1 MPLPTF
7 NAYLNG
13 RFAPLDS
20 LAISPMDRG
29 FLFGDGVYEM
39 IPVYGRHVFRLD
51 QHLDRLDTNLAAIGL
66 TNPHTRSEW
75 HKLISRL
82 VNEEIFEDQ
91 QIYLQV
97 TRGVAWPRNHAFP
110 AATTPTVFLFADE
123 LPAPARE
130 QVETGVSAITIE
142 DLRWQRCNIKAIS
155 LLANVL
161 AKQAAVDAGVAEA
174 ILLRD
179 GQLAE
184 GAASNIFIVKE
195 GILRAPPPSTQML
208 TGITYDVVIEL
219 AQAHGIP
226 VELAA
231 ISEAALRNADEVLLT
246 SSSKEVLAITTL
258 DGLPVGTGSPGS
270 LYRQLFLYYQDF
282 KTGVMRAG
290 KDFA

>member
-1 MPLPTF
+1 MTLPAF

-13 RFAPLDS
+13 RYAPLDT
-20 LAISPMDRG
+20 LTISPMDRG

-39 IPVYGRHVFRLD
+39 IPVYNRRAFRLD
-51 QHLDRLDTNLAAIGL
+51 EHLDRLDANLAAIGIA
-66 TNPHTRSEW
+66 NPHSRKEW
-75 HKLISRL
+75 HKIIAEL
-82 VNEEIFEDQ
+82 VDEEVFEDQ

-97 TRGVAWPRNHAFP
+97 TRGPAWPRNHAFP
-110 AATTPTVFLFADE
+110 AQATPSVFLFADE

-130 QVETGVSAITIE
+130 QVENGVSAITIP

-161 AKQAAVDAGVAEA
+161 AKQAAVEAGVAEA
-174 ILLRD
+174 VLIRD
-179 GQLAE
+179 GGLSE
-184 GAASNIFIVKE
+184 GAASNIFIVKD

-219 AQAHGIP
+219 AQANGIA
-226 VELAA
+226 VQLEAVSETELRA
-231 ISEAALRNADEVLLT
+231 ADEVWLT
-246 SSSKEVLAITTL
+246 SSSKEVLAIVEL
-258 DGLPVGTGSPGS
+258 DGQAIGTGRPGP
-270 LYRQLFLYYQDF
+270 LFARMFQYYQDF

>member
-1 MPLPTF
+1 MTLPAF

-20 LAISPMDRG
+20 LTVSVMDRG

-39 IPVYGRHVFRLD
+39 IPVYNRHVFRLD
-51 QHLDRLDTNLAAIGL
+51 AHLDRLTANLAAIGI
-66 TNPHTRSEW
+66 TDPHERHEW
-75 HKLISRL
+75 HKIINRL
-82 VNEEIFEDQ
+82 VDEEIFPDQ

-97 TRGVAWPRNHAFP
+97 TRGPAWPRNHAFP
-110 AATTPTVFLFADE
+110 AEVSPTVLLFADE

-130 QVETGVSAITIE
+130 QVENGVSAITIP

-161 AKQAAVDAGVAEA
+161 AKQAAVEAGVTEA
-174 ILLRD
+174 VLIRD
-179 GQLAE
+179 GQLME
-184 GAASNIFIVKE
+184 GAASNIFIVKD
-195 GILRAPPPSTQML
+195 GVLRAPPPSTQML

-219 AQAHGIP
+219 AQSHGIA
-226 VELAA
+226 VELAPV
-231 ISEAALRNADEVLLT
+231 SEAALRGADEVWLT
-246 SSSKEVLAITTL
+246 SSTKEVLAITRL
-258 DGLPVGTGSPGS
+258 DDAPIGSGLPGS
-270 LYRQLFLYYQDF
+270 LYRRIFQYYQDF